1 MSEALA
7 PSEGP
12 LSVEQAVS
20 SLLAPAA
27 PEAEAEGVAQT
38 DTLEPTEIAAEPTA
52 EDPDVEPEQPV
63 EEGETEAEPAVALE
77 PPKYWAHEAKAKFAE
92 LPPELQ
98 AVVLEQEGP
107 REEAAAK
114 AKAEAA
120 ETVKAAQQE
129 ASSVKALAEHL
140 GTFLPQAIETFRS
153 RWGEDPDWA
162 AIASERG
169 TDEAVTLKFQYDA
182 EQRELIKVHQAT
194 EVARQEAH
202 KVFLR
207 EQFEA
212 LKTVAPELMD
222 PVEGQKRREE
232 LGQYLIANGATPEA
246 LSQVTA
252 VEMSIARKAM
262 LWDRAQANLK
272 AAPKPIP
279 APAKAPAKAPA
290 ALAPASQQRTVTQVA
305 NRYAQTRSVD
315 DAVALLLAKG

>member
-1 MSEALA
+1 MSEAPA

-27 PEAEAEGVAQT
+27 PESEPAAEVVETEQP
-38 DTLEPTEIAAEPTA
+38 EEIAAEPTA
-52 EDPDVEPEQPV
+52 EDP
-63 EEGETEAEPAVALE
+63 EAEPEPVVALE
-77 PPKYWAHEAKAKFAE
+77 PPKYWATEAKAKFSE

-120 ETVKAAQQE
+120 EETKAARE
-129 ASSVKALAEHL
+129 KLSSVQTLSDQLSA
-140 GTFLPQAIETFRS
+140 FLPQAVETFKS

-162 AIASERG
+162 AVVQEQGAEQ
-169 TDEAVTLKFQYDA
+169 AFVLKAQWEA
-182 EQRELIKVHQAT
+182 EQRQLVQLQQSTQA
-194 EVARQEAH
+194 AALEAH
-202 KVFLR
+202 KAFLS

-212 LKTVAPELMD
+212 LKTVAPELAD
-222 PVEGQKRREE
+222 PVEGPKLREE
-232 LGQYLIANGATPEA
+232 LGHYLVKQGASPEQ
-246 LSQVTA
+246 LHQVTA

-290 ALAPASQQRTVTQVA
+290 ALAPASQSRTVTQVA